1 MMYGSALNHII
12 APVKESRK
20 PKVTLAAPKPRQPA
34 QIISSL
40 FTSNP
45 KVEQKPTEFAP
56 KVQSKQGAHSP
67 TLQLSS
73 ASASIPLI
81 LTTLK
86 HK

>member
-34 QIISSL
+34 QIISS
-40 FTSNP
+40 TSNP

-56 KVQSKQGAHSP
+56 KVQSKKGAHSP

-73 ASASIPLI
+73 ASASNPLI